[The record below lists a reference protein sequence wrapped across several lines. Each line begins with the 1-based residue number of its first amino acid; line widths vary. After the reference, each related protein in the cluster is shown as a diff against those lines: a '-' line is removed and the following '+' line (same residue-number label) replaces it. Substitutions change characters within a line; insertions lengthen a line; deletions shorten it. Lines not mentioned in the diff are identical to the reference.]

1 MKIFFSCAAI
11 QMPSGGPKDEIPP
24 QLVYSSPENGAPFFK
39 GGKVELAFSEHLDQ
53 KSVYQS
59 ISIMPMLEDEFE
71 ILYKGKVIIIQFPDS
86 LIDDQTYVISIDRNL
101 KDEHKVPIS
110 NGIQIAFATGE
121 ELDNSIIAG
130 RITHSNHTAAQLWRV
145 KNQDDLENFYY
156 RKPDYTIDASDDG
169 SFMFNFLSPGVYK
182 LVGIDRS
189 LVGIKIDPNKTQIG
203 LPWHFNLELKKDQE
217 ITDVNVIIPKS
228 SIVNK
233 INRVEWV
240 SDTWFKL
247 NFDHDVS
254 KIINILPLQVFYK
267 NSKIEKVDKFLDLE
281 NRKIVHLILPPIID
295 HPGLVTFL
303 SNSLKMGQQTLID
316 SIYIDVRTDT
326 LINKKNLTIS
336 LPGTDYVHSF
346 DEDTIVPIKINF
358 STPMQRIFRTPPK
371 LVLNDS
377 ISIPSNYKWMSPL
390 LLEISPQNN
399 WMVNSEYKIKI
410 DSTSISPFF
419 PEVRA
424 DSVVV
429 LPFKTKG
436 HNRYGRLL
444 GQIDSHLPVK
454 VIAMLTKLDKKRE
467 DFYTVVNSDGK
478 FSIDR
483 LNEGKYSLI
492 FFEDRDNDNNYSFGG
507 IDPYI
512 PSEKFFYYQDTL
524 NIRGNWDMELS
535 NIIFK

>member
-189 LVGIKIDPNKTQIG
+189 LVGIKIDHNKTQIG
-203 LPWHFNLELKKDQE
+203 LPRHFNLE
-217 ITDVNVIIPKS
+217 
-228 SIVNK
+228 
-233 INRVEWV
+233 
-240 SDTWFKL
+240 
-247 NFDHDVS
+247 
-254 KIINILPLQVFYK
+254 
-267 NSKIEKVDKFLDLE
+267 
-281 NRKIVHLILPPIID
+281 
-295 HPGLVTFL
+295 
-303 SNSLKMGQQTLID
+303 
-316 SIYIDVRTDT
+316 
-326 LINKKNLTIS
+326 
-336 LPGTDYVHSF
+336 
-346 DEDTIVPIKINF
+346 
-358 STPMQRIFRTPPK
+358 
-371 LVLNDS
+371 
-377 ISIPSNYKWMSPL
+377 
-390 LLEISPQNN
+390 
-399 WMVNSEYKIKI
+399 
-410 DSTSISPFF
+410 
-419 PEVRA
+419 
-424 DSVVV
+424 
-429 LPFKTKG
+429 
-436 HNRYGRLL
+436 
-444 GQIDSHLPVK
+444 
-454 VIAMLTKLDKKRE
+454 
-467 DFYTVVNSDGK
+467 
-478 FSIDR
+478 
-483 LNEGKYSLI
+483 
-492 FFEDRDNDNNYSFGG
+492 
-507 IDPYI
+507 
-512 PSEKFFYYQDTL
+512 
-524 NIRGNWDMELS
+524 
-535 NIIFK
+535 